1 MKNIK
6 TQFLAL
12 TAILVSSAAAFAG
25 SYADISM
32 TDLQEA
38 IASENVTVI
47 DVNGTSSYK
56 KGHIPTAIDFIQV
69 KDDLASQLPSDKDAL
84 IVAYCGSPQCGA
96 YAKAADA
103 ATKLGY
109 TNVKHF
115 SPGISGWK
123 EAGAETEAAE

>member
-6 TQFLAL
+6 TQILAL
-12 TAILVSSAAAFAG
+12 TALAISSAAALAG

-32 TDLQEA
+32 TELQEA
-38 IASENVTVI
+38 IANESVTVI
-47 DVNGTSSYK
+47 DVNGTASYK
-56 KGHIPTAIDFIQV
+56 EGHIPTAIDFIEVQG
-69 KDDLASQLPSDKDAL
+69 DLASQLPSDKGAL

-103 ATKLGY
+103 ATELGY

-123 EAGAETEAAE
+123 SSGAETEAAE